1 MKTLTILRHAKSG
14 WDVQVERDFDRP
26 INARGRRG
34 AELIG
39 QYVKRQ
45 AFPIDRIIASPAVR
59 VTETLDL
66 FQPAAALDALEPHWD
81 RRIYLAS
88 AATLIDVIRDKGK
101 DAAHLLISGHNPGLE
116 DLVLELVPSDGCRV
130 QHRAEGHDPVAAL
143 PLGVVHRQVGVAQQV
158 FGGGAPVRVGE
169 SHAGPD
175 DDGDARDLHLG
186 AQRLEDARAHR
197 LGVPWVGGVLDH
209 DRELVASEASEQVP
223 RPQLLAEP
231 LPDRGQ

>member
-1 MKTLTILRHAKSG
+1 MSPRRMSNEEKAPFPPFHRHKFPAESERGDHRATRGAILKSLTILRHAKSG

-45 AFPIDRIIASPAVR
+45 GLPVDRIIASPAVR

-88 AATLIDVIRDKGK
+88 AATLIDVIRDMGK
-101 DAAHLLISGHNPGLE
+101 DAEHLLISGHNPGLE
-116 DLVLELVPSDGCRV
+116 DLVLELVPSDGGGPLREQV
-130 QHRAEGHDPVAAL
+130 EDKLPTSALVRLELDIADWHDLDVNKARITA
-143 PLGVVHRQVGVAQQV
+143 
-158 FGGGAPVRVGE
+158 FVR
-169 SHAGPD
+169 P
-175 DDGDARDLHLG
+175 RDLDPALG
-186 AQRLEDARAHR
+186 PAMDN
-197 LGVPWVGGVLDH
+197 D
-209 DRELVASEASEQVP
+209 
-223 RPQLLAEP
+223 
-231 LPDRGQ
+231 